1 MYTIPTKKCSY
12 CPEGEHPITDF
23 YGNGWCKK
31 RNADYQRKRAS
42 RLKEE
47 KRRAQVLS
55 GQVSPAAMTDEE
67 FQMWIK
73 TRREQADQVEE
84 QLQGTE
90 GTTEGSGRLYTESKQ
105 IPGFHMSEE
114 DIRQLQEG
122 TEGE

>member
-73 TRREQADQVEE
+73 ARREQADQVEE
-84 QLQGTE
+84 QLRGTE
-90 GTTEGSGRLYTESKQ
+90 GQAPATVTEVKR
-105 IPGFHMSEE
+105 IPGFHMSDEE
-114 DIRQLQEG
+114 IRQLQEE